1 MHTNARIAKK
11 SSHHQSC
18 WVINLLMTRSA
29 VNSVVRTIR
38 TMNVIMIPS
47 PQSGVPLGMSSAM
60 DSTVNESECEQ
71 CEKYHQE
78 NEEQKGTLLGPYK
91 L

>member
-1 MHTNARIAKK
+1 
-11 SSHHQSC
+11 
-18 WVINLLMTRSA
+18 MTRSA
-29 VNSVVRTIR
+29 VNSAVRMIR
-38 TMNVIMIPS
+38 MMDVIKIPS

-71 CEKYHQE
+71 CEKYHQG
-78 NEEQKGTLLGPYK
+78 NEEQKGALLGPYR